1 MLTREE
7 VAQYQETGQV
17 TPKFRLGDEVVRA
30 IKEKMEAHFAA
41 RPELEVN
48 GSPRYAPPATTQ
60 FTDCLIESDRTWLDY
75 AIDPDILDA
84 VSQLLGNDIIVWAS
98 NIFCK
103 EGMGDKATPWH
114 QDGLYWPMRPLR
126 ACSVWIAI
134 DHSTPENGCLRI
146 VPGSHNEQR
155 VLRHGA
161 GNSGQR
167 VLWPS
172 DQTIQAADMPD
183 VDPVDV
189 VLEPGMVSLHD
200 VFTIHGS
207 APNSSGERRAGLVYR
222 YMPASSHYDRN
233 LGAKSGGPYP
243 EGSHMSPERSAVSE
257 LHLVRGVDVCGLNSV
272 WHPNA

>member
-126 ACSVWIAI
+126 ALLGV
-134 DHSTPENGCLRI
+134 D
-146 VPGSHNEQR
+146 
-155 VLRHGA
+155 RHRSLDA
-161 GNSGQR
+161 GKR
-167 VLWPS
+167 
-172 DQTIQAADMPD
+172 
-183 VDPVDV
+183 
-189 VLEPGMVSLHD
+189 
-200 VFTIHGS
+200 
-207 APNSSGERRAGLVYR
+207 
-222 YMPASSHYDRN
+222 
-233 LGAKSGGPYP
+233 
-243 EGSHMSPERSAVSE
+243 VSE
-257 LHLVRGVDVCGLNSV
+257 NRSRF
-272 WHPNA
+272 PQ